1 MKRTCVIFSDF
12 LLTLLFHIHN
22 IYTASLYALDT
33 GNNAAA
39 QSEFELQIP
48 GEPTM
53 CTSTRENET
62 TGAAKKTQAGNGAA
76 RLSGRIRPS
85 VNREPGAGT
94 CMRTRTEA

>member
-1 MKRTCVIFSDF
+1 MEKTCVIFSDF

-22 IYTASLYALDT
+22 IYTASDT

-39 QSEFELQIP
+39 QSEFELQIS